1 MGTSVVSSR
10 WTAML
15 KSDGRAKNNEN
26 NVDKLL
32 MQPRSS
38 FLSSGLNFV
47 NVSVLAIH
55 FLTMEKGGLKSY
67 YAHRNIC
74 K

>member
-1 MGTSVVSSR
+1 
-10 WTAML
+10 ML
-15 KSDGRAKNNEN
+15 KSDGRAKNNKN

-32 MQPRSS
+32 MRHRSS
-38 FLSSGLNFV
+38 FLSTGLNSV

-67 YAHRNIC
+67 YAHRNIR